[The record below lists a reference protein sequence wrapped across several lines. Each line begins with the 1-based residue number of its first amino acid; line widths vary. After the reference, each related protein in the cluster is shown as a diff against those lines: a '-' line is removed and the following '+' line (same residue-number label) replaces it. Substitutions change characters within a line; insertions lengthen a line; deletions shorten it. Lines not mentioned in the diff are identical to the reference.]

1 MCWTKL
7 TMESK
12 EEQWTKI
19 EKFYKELVDVYH
31 WDQRPMIDL
40 LSTLKL
46 NGFYDK
52 YFPSTSHEALGLC
65 TVDKYDERLERPM
78 VYLVYNMKSKI
89 FEGHF
94 QQGQGA
100 TVKQENLGKEISRRI
115 LDSVEDWL
123 STNASQQEL

>member
-1 MCWTKL
+1 
-7 TMESK
+7 MESK

-31 WDQRPMIDL
+31 WDQGPMIDL

-46 NGFYDK
+46 NGFYEK

-65 TVDKYDERLERPM
+65 TVDKYDERLDLPM
-78 VYLVYNMKSKI
+78 VYLVYNMKSEI

-94 QQGQGA
+94 QHGQGT
-100 TVKQENLGKEISRRI
+100 TVKQENLGKEVSRST
-115 LDSVEDWL
+115 LDSVEEWL
-123 STNASQQEL
+123 STNASQQKL